1 MFLLHS
7 LRHPVGALDF
17 RKKLLLHFIV
27 VVFPILF
34 SVALTARQARRSRG
48 YP

>member
-1 MFLLHS
+1 MLLLHS
-7 LRHPVGALDF
+7 LWHPAGALDF
-17 RKKLLLHFIV
+17 RRKLLLHLVV

-34 SVALTARQARRSRG
+34 SVALTTRQAHRSRG